1 MATALELKTA
11 GFSDTE
17 ISEFQKQPL
26 IGAGFTSE
34 EIDISQVPEEFRGQF
49 EEAQKTGAKL
59 DITIPPNIDA
69 DKMKKSIA
77 IGNILDIP
85 SSQVYDNVDIYS
97 SELDHKRKEHET
109 KEAQVGGFIPYEG
122 TPVIDIKPMENVFVS
137 VSEFYD
143 PEFRVK
149 LENDFAIK
157 GKRPNLIVKRK
168 VGPEHSLVAVPEGIM
183 SFVTGFGATIAGG
196 ISGLVNGVITGDVE
210 KAGQTLE
217 EVAKSLTYTPRTE
230 AGQKSAEILSKPFEL
245 IMKGLEFVGNETW
258 EAADKSKTE
267 QLNIYRDFAIE
278 NPEKMKAENNMLKK
292 DFANPEQYAQETY
305 DALEL
310 VSPELLATGV
320 GIGTAFM
327 LMFIVKKAENLPKQ
341 IRSSQ
346 WWREMTV
353 KERGLVTITNE
364 RLIKGL
370 KEQGLRDGQI
380 ARKLKA
386 QGMPEY
392 FNELNKQRIKGEK
405 PLSEIVKT
413 PEQVEGTLGE
423 LREVKFDRQVI
434 RKKIVENKL
443 AGRDAFEGVSE
454 AELGFVQKEAL
465 KERVVEPVSK
475 DRIKELEGKKINA
488 INVDEATELVIEGK
502 NIKSHLEDALQE
514 GKNYDV
520 IRNDMRELLTSKLAE
535 DKTLTTAEKSRVES
549 KLDQQLADAYE
560 KFLIGEEKVEVKP
573 VKKKPERSEFIRDI
587 EELYADAID
596 IADKKGERVE
606 VKRLQEE
613 LAFIGGKITTPSEVR
628 KLRQT
633 IHAWSARKGLT
644 KKKLTELTKKVT
656 GHLSTTHKDVTV
668 EQLKTLLANIKKARP
683 AVVKHKKVITLTTE
697 KRIQTLKETLKKR
710 DELTDKHFDELLKSM
725 RIKIPKYV
733 TAKDFITETQ
743 GKDLIDRML
752 KIVPLVKDEIQVKK
766 ALKDVPQIK
775 GSVARLETHFRQ
787 EQGDRPAKLGRIQ
800 QLLDMHHFTDSMEKQ
815 TGAPFGRIGE
825 KLNDKRRELD
835 TRVDVKMNDLQ
846 EAGGKNFKTIVA
858 DEEAVTRINNY
869 VASKLPEY
877 IKGKPERPVN
887 ITAPEISMAEEMIK
901 TLKGFEPDVRYN
913 RFYEWREKGVKIPNA
928 PASELRKATEL
939 LETQGDTAL
948 REWLKGRS
956 WGVIRTGY
964 DIGEVIKPTIKLYER
979 KPGFSKQHL
988 RPRES
993 IVFQTYERDII
1004 KRYGTYVRQMTFRTE
1019 LKTDINA
1026 WTSLFDMNKGKFEN
1040 PSQVADLLTRNIT
1053 ELLGQR
1059 QPPAVLEEVV
1069 VRLYSQAARTIFLD
1083 IRKGVRNLF
1092 QNVAFYNG
1100 IEDMF
1105 RMEKMKPADLDY
1117 FAAHV
1122 SQSKGIQ
1129 RDWLYQHYGGIP
1141 GLGKL
1146 NKIADEI
1153 NVMGRSDTIN
1163 RLLSFKA
1170 KLGNVRRALKEH
1182 PDYKTD
1188 IQEMRALQKDIGF
1201 SDIEPM
1207 ERVHALKVLAVEGE
1221 GAFSRY
1227 MAKAITQKVHFLYER
1242 VQRSPAEQGNE
1253 LSRLLSNLLTF
1264 RKGYAQRLVLDV
1276 RKLAPS
1282 QKEIEAEIE
1291 GGRGRIVKRSIVGM
1305 MITSAFASYLYQ
1317 QLTGD
1322 DRAPYAPHQILGDLS
1337 LGGLATGAQEQVG
1350 DFTRNAI
1357 LAVTGDKEALARTVN
1372 NITRAA
1378 DMFIPFYDEVI
1389 NALEGMSGYQN
1400 IDKAMLRQLRS
1411 ALDDRYKAKPMGF
1424 YKKERD
1430 AIETGQHI
1438 IFGTDKEQ
1446 KKRISTKGA
1455 GK

>member
-1 MATALELKTA
+1 MPTIEEKDIIFNTNKVQESDIVFDESLKKREPGLYQAPEPTFVDKFIDIFREKPEKQRARAQNAMAMSEVFGVSPSQAYDLEPELRNSFAAQTGLALEMTPSQFYSGLLLPPIAMGLSTA
-11 GFSDTE
+11 PIATFIGIARFEAFGEGESAVINYIKGTKYKAFQQKGFSDFLPEDINTLTKNTVDTVDFLAKAIVSGKGFKYANKAPE
-17 ISEFQKQPL
+17 WEMKFAKDVLVEHKAPQK
-26 IGAGFTSE
+26 FY
-34 EIDISQVPEEFRGQF
+34 IDP
-49 EEAQKTGAKL
+49 A
-59 DITIPPNIDA
+59 DI
-69 DKMKKSIA
+69 
-77 IGNILDIP
+77 
-85 SSQVYDNVDIYS
+85 
-97 SELDHKRKEHET
+97 RKEL
-109 KEAQVGGFIPYEG
+109 QVGGILSAEELNIIKELTGSHSKVGTENAIKVALRKGISIEVPAERVTIIRDKPWYARIKKLFKIDPAQESRIVETEG
-122 TPVIDIKPMENVFVS
+122 AKKQGFGKEEIKVEPKSGDFLTLVNEATG
-137 VSEFYD
+137 E
-143 PEFRVK
+143 
-149 LENDFAIK
+149 FAIRSK
-157 GKRPNLIVKRK
+157 
-168 VGPEHSLVAVPEGIM
+168 E
-183 SFVTGFGATIAGG
+183 IAGM
-196 ISGLVNGVITGDVE
+196 ITETGKKLAE
-210 KAGQTLE
+210 PLKG
-217 EVAKSLTYTPRTE
+217 E
-230 AGQKSAEILSKPFEL
+230 AGFV
-245 IMKGLEFVGNETW
+245 EFGKDKR
-258 EAADKSKTE
+258 EA
-267 QLNIYRDFAIE
+267 
-278 NPEKMKAENNMLKK
+278 
-292 DFANPEQYAQETY
+292 
-305 DALEL
+305 
-310 VSPELLATGV
+310 
-320 GIGTAFM
+320 
-327 LMFIVKKAENLPKQ
+327 
-341 IRSSQ
+341 
-346 WWREMTV
+346 
-353 KERGLVTITNE
+353 
-364 RLIKGL
+364 
-370 KEQGLRDGQI
+370 
-380 ARKLKA
+380 
-386 QGMPEY
+386 
-392 FNELNKQRIKGEK
+392 
-405 PLSEIVKT
+405 
-413 PEQVEGTLGE
+413 
-423 LREVKFDRQVI
+423 I
-434 RKKIVENKL
+434 RKKIIENKL

-800 QLLDMHHFTDSMEKQ
+800 QLLDMHHFTDSMQKQ
-815 TGAPFGRIGE
+815 TGAPFGRIWE

-835 TRVDVKMNDLQ
+835 TQVDVKMNDLR
-846 EAGGKNFKTIVA
+846 EAGGKNFKNIIA
-858 DEEAVTRINNY
+858 DEEALTRINNY

-887 ITAPEISMAEEMIK
+887 ITAPEISIAEEMIK
-901 TLKGFEPDVRYN
+901 TLKGFEADVRYN

-928 PASELRKATEL
+928 PASELRKATEI

-956 WGVIRTGY
+956 WGVMRTGY
-964 DIGEVIKPTIKLYER
+964 DIGEVIEPTIKLYER